1 MRLRRAIEWLIFSKM
16 TVGIYMFTVALLMLY
31 SPTDTG
37 IQNPLG
43 MGEIGDYIA
52 HFLVFMPFMICGDI
66 IWGLRLRVGLW
77 FLVGTLFV
85 ILLESCQYFLPYRG
99 FNIYD
104 MIVGELGL
112 GCSYLLMKLL
122 RGYRAK
128 KIELSES

>member
-1 MRLRRAIEWLIFSKM
+1 MIFSKM